1 MQKNEFVL
9 VSTKVLPDVFEGVLH
24 AKELLA
30 QGKAANASQAIKM
43 AGISRSAFYKYRDY
57 VFAYSADESSCI
69 NLSALLSDKAGVFS
83 AMTTLL
89 YENGA
94 NLVTVNQEKPI
105 DGAAAVS
112 LTIDINH
119 IKITIDELLLQLKT
133 TDGILS
139 VKVV

>member
-24 AKELLA
+24 AKQLLA
-30 QGKAANASQAIKM
+30 HGKAANASQAIKM

-69 NLSALLSDKAGVFS
+69 NLSAVLSDKAGVFS
-83 AMTTLL
+83 AMTTVLF
-89 YENGA
+89 ENGA
-94 NLVTVNQEKPI
+94 NLVTVNQGMPI
-105 DGAAAVS
+105 DGTATVS
-112 LTIDINH
+112 LTIDTNS
-119 IKITIDELLLQLKT
+119 IKLSIEALLDLLRA

-139 VKVV
+139 VRVV